1 MSSKL
6 IAPPMVYITG
16 EEYTRYA
23 GDLYLNEWVRPYV
36 DTSKWEVYDL
46 SCKSRDKSNDQVL
59 RDCIKAGKRLGSIYK
74 EPTVTPNEEQSR
86 EMGLKNVLRSP
97 NGLCR
102 KGWNGI
108 SISRDTIHLPG
119 MKMGYKNKCLF
130 DRHAVGGEYGA
141 GYKMVGPGKVSLNF
155 IDDATGNLSKIDER
169 HLKDNISALV
179 IYDNPYDNLEKM
191 AHHFFSRCLE
201 SGVTPY
207 VVTKK
212 TVFKWQE
219 TFWVVMKSVFD

>member
-1 MSSKL
+1 
-6 IAPPMVYITG
+6 
-16 EEYTRYA
+16 
-23 GDLYLNEWVRPYV
+23 
-36 DTSKWEVYDL
+36 
-46 SCKSRDKSNDQVL
+46 
-59 RDCIKAGKRLGSIYK
+59 
-74 EPTVTPNEEQSR
+74 
-86 EMGLKNVLRSP
+86 MGLKTILRSP

-119 MKMGYKNKCLF
+119 MTLGYKNKCLF

-141 GYKMVGPGKVSLNF
+141 SYKMVGPGKVHLDF
-155 IDDATGNLSKIDER
+155 TDDATGKVTNIDER
-169 HLKDNISALV
+169 RLKDSVSALV
-179 IYDNPYDNLEKM
+179 IYDNPYDNVEKM

-201 SGVTPY
+201 AGVTPY

-219 TFWVVMKSVFD
+219 TFWVIMKSVFD